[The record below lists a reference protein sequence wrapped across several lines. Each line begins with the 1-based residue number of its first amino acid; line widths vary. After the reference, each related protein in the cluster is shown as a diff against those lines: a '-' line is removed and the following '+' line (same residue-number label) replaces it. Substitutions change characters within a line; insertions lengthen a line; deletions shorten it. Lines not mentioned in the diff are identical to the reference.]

1 MNYRDK
7 LVQMIQEAGKELI
20 DRAEII
26 IPNKTEMITSTTI
39 TIRIPTRTEYV
50 TAPTIETSIETLCKN
65 SVERLRNNM

>member
-1 MNYRDK
+1 MDYRDK

-26 IPNKTEMITSTTI
+26 IPNKTELITYTTI
-39 TIRIPTRTEYV
+39 TINIPCGTEDV
-50 TAPTIETSIETLCKN
+50 PVPTIETSIETVCKN